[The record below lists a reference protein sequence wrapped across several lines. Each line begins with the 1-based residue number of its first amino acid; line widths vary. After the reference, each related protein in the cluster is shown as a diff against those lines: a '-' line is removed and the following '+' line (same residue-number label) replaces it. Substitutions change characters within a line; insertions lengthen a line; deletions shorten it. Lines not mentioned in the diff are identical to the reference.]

1 MILSSILV
9 SAFCALLFSLLLV
22 YGLRRRVPGP
32 LKGILFLF
40 LIIFMF
46 TWAVGSWLVPVGPVY
61 WGISW
66 LGYLLVAIVVSLLLA
81 TLLPTFRPRS
91 RIIPKAEVDETVKN
105 RELSRALEVTFG
117 ILFWVMILVLFI
129 LAMIR
134 VIR

>member
-9 SAFCALLFSLLLV
+9 SAVCALLFSLLLV

-32 LKGILFLF
+32 LNGILFLF

-46 TWAVGSWLVPVGPVY
+46 TWAVGSWLVPVGPVH

-66 LGYLLVAIVVSLLLA
+66 LGYLLVAVVVSLLLA
-81 TLLPTFRPRS
+81 TLLPPFRPRS
-91 RIIPKAEVDETVKN
+91 RIIPKAEVDETVRN
-105 RELSRALEVTFG
+105 REFSRTLEVTFG